1 MASKQ
6 ARTQYRVREAPPAD
20 NDDMIEQRARYA
32 ARRLGLALVYNQLG
46 FGVLDSQQRGVEAGG
61 FACTAADVLAWCE
74 RRYV

>member
-6 ARTQYRVREAPPAD
+6 ASTQYRVREGPTAD
-20 NDDMIEQRARYA
+20 NDDMTEQRARYA
-32 ARRLGLALVYNQLG
+32 ARRLGLALVYDQSG
-46 FGVLDSQQRGVEAGG
+46 YGVLDPQQRRTGG